1 MPGLFGVDGVATS
14 MVNWR
19 AVLTGF
25 VVEFVLGVFAFA
37 LPGVG
42 HAAAGMVGGFAAGWM
57 AGGGFW
63 NGGVHGLLAGALG
76 GLLVVAF
83 VVVASLAAS
92 VAFVPAGI
100 LGFGAAVLAFVVFAL
115 LAIDSAIA
123 GAVGGWLA

>member
-1 MPGLFGVDGVATS
+1 

-25 VVEFVLGVFAFA
+25 VVEVVLGVFAFA

-42 HAAAGMVGGFAAGWM
+42 HAAAGMIGGFVAGWM
-57 AGGGFW
+57 AGGGLW
-63 NGGVHGLLAGALG
+63 SGLVHGGLAGALG

-83 VVVASLAAS
+83 LVVASAVLS

-100 LGFGAAVLAFVVFAL
+100 LGFGVAVLAFVVFVL
-115 LAIDSAIA
+115 LAVDSAVA
-123 GAVGGWLA
+123 GAVGGLLAD

>member
-1 MPGLFGVDGVATS
+1 VDGVYS
-14 MVNWR
+14 CMVNWR

-25 VVEFVLGVFAFA
+25 VVEVVLGVFAFA

-42 HAAAGMVGGFAAGWM
+42 HAAAGIVGGFIAGWM

-83 VVVASLAAS
+83 IVVASALAS

-100 LGFGAAVLAFVVFAL
+100 LGFGAAVFAFVVFVL

-123 GAVGGWLA
+123 GALGGWLA

>member
-1 MPGLFGVDGVATS
+1 VDGVRS
-14 MVNWR
+14 CMVNWR

-25 VVEFVLGVFAFA
+25 AVEVVLGVFAFA

-42 HAAAGMVGGFAAGWM
+42 HAAAGIVGGFIAGWM

-63 NGGVHGLLAGALG
+63 NGAVHGLLAGALG

-83 VVVASLAAS
+83 IVVASVLAG

-100 LGFGAAVLAFVVFAL
+100 FGFGAAVFAFVVFTL